1 MSDASPDVVLIEDDD
16 ALRMGTAQG
25 LALEGMRVAPF
36 ADARS
41 ALATINP
48 LFPGVIVSDIRMAGM
63 DGLQFFEKAL
73 ELDPEMQVIFTTAH
87 GDVELAVGA
96 MKKGA
101 ADFFPKPYSIARLA
115 HSIRRAAEKR
125 ALTLEIRNLRAELS
139 TRPTG
144 AMLGRSQAAI
154 RLERIT
160 REAARAETDLL
171 LRGEPGVGKS
181 FLARQIHELS
191 PRANRP
197 FVVIDPGIFANE
209 EADLLLYGRDPS
221 VALSRS
227 GMIER
232 ANGGTLVLEAI
243 EQLPERAAA
252 RLVSLVDNRA
262 FHALGS
268 DRPKRVDIRIIATTS
283 DMASEKTRERSTER
297 AGLAALTARL
307 GGITI
312 GLPPLRERREDIPEF
327 FRSYL
332 AEYERQLGRQET
344 RISETDWQHLL
355 TYEWPDNLRE
365 LKMFAQN
372 LVIGLTHLIPPPPDG
387 EAGRSLRAMVER
399 FEKTIL
405 QDALRAAGGNVKT
418 VQRNLAVP
426 RKTLYDKFA
435 RHDLRPGD
443 FRDP

>member
-1 MSDASPDVVLIEDDD
+1 MSEDWPDVILIEDDD
-16 ALRMGTAQG
+16 ALRTGTAQG
-25 LALEGMRVAPF
+25 LALEGLRVASF

-41 ALATINP
+41 ALATIDP

-63 DGLQFFEKAL
+63 DGLQFFEKAV

-87 GDVELAVGA
+87 GDVELAVNA

-139 TRPTG
+139 ARPTG
-144 AMLGRSQAAI
+144 AMLGQSQAAI

-181 FLARQIHELS
+181 FLARQIHDLS

-283 DMASEKTRERSTER
+283 DMASEPSAQR

-312 GLPPLRERREDIPEF
+312 GLPPLRDRREDLPAF
-327 FRSYL
+327 FRTYL
-332 AEYERQLGRQET
+332 AEFEHQLGRTET

-355 TYEWPDNLRE
+355 TYDWPGNLRE

-372 LVIGLTHLIPPPPDG
+372 LVIGLTHLSLPPADG
-387 EAGRSLRAMVER
+387 QAGRSLRVMVEQ
-399 FEKTIL
+399 FEKTIIH
-405 QDALRAAGGNVKT
+405 DALRAASGNVKA

-443 FRDP
+443 FRDAKG